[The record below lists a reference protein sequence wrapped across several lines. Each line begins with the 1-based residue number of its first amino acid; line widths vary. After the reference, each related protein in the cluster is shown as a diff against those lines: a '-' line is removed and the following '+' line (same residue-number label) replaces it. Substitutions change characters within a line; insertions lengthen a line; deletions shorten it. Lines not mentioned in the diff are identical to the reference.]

1 MIRLTKEQVLRMHSE
16 LIQQT
21 GGVDG
26 VRDEFL
32 LDSALEQPFQTY
44 GGSDLYPSI
53 QAKAAR
59 LCFGLVKNHALIDGN
74 KRIGAHTMLV
84 FLALNGIYLEYTQEE
99 FSEMIIAVA
108 DSSIGI
114 EGILTWIIDHQVLNA
129 SS

>member
-1 MIRLTKEQVLRMHSE
+1 MHSE